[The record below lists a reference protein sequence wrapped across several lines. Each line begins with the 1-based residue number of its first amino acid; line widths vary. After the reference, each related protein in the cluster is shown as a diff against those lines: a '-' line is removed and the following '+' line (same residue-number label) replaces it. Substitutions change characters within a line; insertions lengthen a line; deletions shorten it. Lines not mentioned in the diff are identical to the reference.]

1 MERGAGGKDEAGDG
15 GIWRWLR
22 RNEVRDMFRCVCVFV
37 VESQL
42 LSPRGFKQLSRT
54 VITHTYTHLLC
65 SPSPYLSTPFIPSF
79 PFFISSYFFF
89 SFNPILGP
97 ASSVFAHFFS
107 SPSPFLEI
115 GEERLGTMVRK
126 GEGKRKE
133 AWEAGGTALSC
144 ARILRSA

>member
-1 MERGAGGKDEAGDG
+1 M
-15 GIWRWLR
+15 
-22 RNEVRDMFRCVCVFV
+22 

-54 VITHTYTHLLC
+54 VITHTYTHSLC
-65 SPSPYLSTPFIPSF
+65 SPSPYLSNPFLSPVS
-79 PFFISSYFFF
+79 PFLLAVIYFF

-97 ASSVFAHFFS
+97 ASSVFAHFFFPLPPS
-107 SPSPFLEI
+107 SATPSPFLEI